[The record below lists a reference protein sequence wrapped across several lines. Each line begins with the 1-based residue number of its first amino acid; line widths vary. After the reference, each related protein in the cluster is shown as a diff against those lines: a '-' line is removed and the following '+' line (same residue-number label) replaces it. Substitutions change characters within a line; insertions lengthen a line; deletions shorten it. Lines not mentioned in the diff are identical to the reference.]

1 MAVPGPMGMP
11 GPPAMGMPGPPA
23 MGLPPGGPYGVNPTL
38 RPPPQVVEQMLDE
51 LEEKARH
58 YFILYN
64 REKKAREKTERYSFW
79 LQKELAEHKEK
90 LLKSADYIESLQ
102 NKFDELRGDPEMIRD
117 TLQRIDL
124 MYAQVDTLVQALA
137 GVCGFAAVK
146 DSTREQLLQCA
157 LDYLYPCR
165 ALDPRLH
172 ELYGVLYYFRL
183 GESKSP
189 PGIPPPPP
197 EPSYVPLSEGVGGPW
212 IKPSP
217 YTLFLNPA
225 AGLSMFQRNMAETQ
239 KAVEAEEAEKAGKA
253 DAEQKKETT
262 KRIFG
267 ATVQSSGTSKAKVG
281 TAKPAGTK
289 TSTETAKTASDPPKR
304 EPVDPKAT
312 LKGFSLFVRKLEEF
326 KRPASSKVESLR
338 IVVRT
343 DDESATDSK
352 KKEGR
357 SMLIEKCGGSP
368 GKEEATFNL
377 LVEFPSLPA
386 KKAGGNPKI
395 VIDVYDN
402 KAFAAL
408 GRADKPF
415 NDKSLG
421 TEDAV
426 WEIKDNTGKAFGK
439 LVCTVTPLPLNA
451 PLPCEGGGGEKDAG
465 AAKKGGAETK
475 EAVKKEA
482 KKEEAKPGAIKKPEL
497 PKLAVTKPDLPKPGG
512 PGASVPSGEKK
523 AGEEAKSKPGPPPL
537 NIKKP
542 DLPAPA
548 KTAPTKE
555 GIKAGDDAK
564 KSLDI
569 KKPPLDLKSGDA
581 GAPKKEL
588 GASGPDLAAK
598 KPPGGGDSASGKPG
612 GAPAGLVKK
621 PDLPKPGAVVAK
633 TDTGAKPGPP
643 AAKSDAKPG
652 ATPAKPGATP
662 AKPGVTPAKPDATPA
677 KPGATPAKPGAT
689 PAKPALSAPVK
700 PGSTPVKPGV
710 GAPAKPGLTPVK
722 PGLSTPVKPGL
733 STPAKPGLTPVKP
746 GVGAPAK
753 PGLTPV
759 KPGVGAPAKPG
770 LTPVKPGAGAPA
782 KPGLTPVKP
791 GLSTPAKPGLTPV
804 KPGAGAPAKP
814 GLTPVKPGAGAPAKP
829 GLTPV
834 KPGAGAP
841 AKPTPVKPP
850 GPKPGAPAAAKVD
863 LKGKMTQRST

>member
-1 MAVPGPMGMP
+1 MAMPGPPPMGMP
-11 GPPAMGMPGPPA
+11 GPPAMGLP
-23 MGLPPGGPYGVNPTL
+23 PPGGPYGVNPTL

-90 LLKSADYIESLQ
+90 LLKSADCIESLQ
-102 NKFDELRGDPEMIRD
+102 NKFDELREDPEMIRD

-183 GESKSP
+183 GESKVP
-189 PGIPPPPP
+189 PGVPPPPP

-239 KAVEAEEAEKAGKA
+239 KAMDAEEAEKAEKAGKA
-253 DAEQKKETT
+253 DSEEKKDAT

-267 ATVQSSGTSKAKVG
+267 ATVKSSGTSKAKVG
-281 TAKPAGTK
+281 TAKPAAAK
-289 TSTETAKTASDPPKR
+289 TTETAKTASDPPKR

-357 SMLIEKCGGSP
+357 SMLIDKCGGSP

-386 KKAGGNPKI
+386 KKPGGNPKI

-426 WEIKDNTGKAFGK
+426 WEIKDNAGKAFGK

-465 AAKKGGAETK
+465 EAKKSGTETK
-475 EAVKKEA
+475 DAAKKEA
-482 KKEEAKPGAIKKPEL
+482 KKEEAKPGAIKKSEL

-512 PGASVPSGEKK
+512 PGASVPPGEKK

-548 KTAPTKE
+548 KATPTKE
-555 GIKAGDDAK
+555 GTKAGDDAK

-569 KKPPLDLKSGDA
+569 KKPALDLKPGDA

-598 KPPGGGDSASGKPG
+598 KPPGGGDAAAGKPL
-612 GAPAGLVKK
+612 GAPAGPVKK
-621 PDLPKPGAVVAK
+621 PDLAKPGAVVAK
-633 TDTGAKPGPP
+633 TETGAKPGPP

-652 ATPAKPGATP
+652 ATPAKPGVTPVKPGATPVKPGATP
-662 AKPGVTPAKPDATPA
+662 AKPGATTAKPDATPA

-689 PAKPALSAPVK
+689 PVKPGATPAKPGATPVK
-700 PGSTPVKPGV
+700 PGATPVKPGATPVKPGATPAKPGVTPVKPGV
-710 GAPAKPGLTPVK
+710 
-722 PGLSTPVKPGL
+722 
-733 STPAKPGLTPVKP
+733 TPVKP
-746 GVGAPAK
+746 GV
-753 PGLTPV
+753 TPV
-759 KPGVGAPAKPG
+759 KPGVTPVKPGVMPVKPGVTPVKPGVTPVKPGVTPVKPGVTPVKPGVTPVKPGVTPVKPG
-770 LTPVKPGAGAPA
+770 LTPVKPGA
-782 KPGLTPVKP
+782 
-791 GLSTPAKPGLTPV
+791 
-804 KPGAGAPAKP
+804 AGA
-814 GLTPVKPGAGAPAKP
+814 
-829 GLTPV
+829 
-834 KPGAGAP
+834 

-850 GPKPGAPAAAKVD
+850 GPKPGAPAAVKVD
-863 LKGKMTQRST
+863 LKAKPAIKPKIAAK